1 MKILHIGNLKSV
13 IDTYVRNTV
22 ALADDDFEFVIVS
35 GADDNSEPYMRHGK
49 PVRQYTID
57 MYHKLNPWK
66 DVKAV
71 IQAMRIIRKEKPDL
85 VHCHSAKGG
94 VIGRYAAF
102 FTGRKSV
109 YTAHA
114 FSFLSAESAKKQKV
128 FLTLEKIAKLNS
140 VLLGCSESERLLG
153 MEKVGYTEKNAFA
166 WNNAIPR
173 ILDKDIQEPDEAIRH
188 EKTVISIGRPSYQ
201 KNPLLM
207 VEVMRRVHEKHP
219 AVKFYL
225 VGVGFYSPMLDETKA
240 LIHQY
245 GMDDCFVMVPWLSHA
260 ETLGYLKYAQVY
272 LTTSLYEG
280 LPIAVLEAMAMG
292 KPVVSSD
299 VIGNNDCV
307 KDGENGYLLPMD
319 AERMADAVCRLL
331 DDEALREKMGRASK
345 ELFERE
351 FLIDNRIGELERIYR
366 LFAPAKKADASPV
379 GGKFEVVIFTVC
391 PFEERRWA
399 A

>member
-1 MKILHIGNLKSV
+1 MKVLHVGNLKSG

-22 ALADDDFEFVIVS
+22 AFAKDDFEFVIIC
-35 GADDNSEPYMRHGK
+35 GADDNSVPYIRNGK
-49 PVRQYTID
+49 SLPLYTID
-57 MYHKLNPWK
+57 MYRKLNPIK

-71 IQAMRIIRKEKPDL
+71 VQTMRIVRKEKPDL

-94 VIGRYAAF
+94 VIGRFAAF
-102 FTGRKSV
+102 LCGKKCV

-114 FSFLSAESAKKQKV
+114 FSFLSAESQKKKMI
-128 FLTLEKIAKLNS
+128 FLMLEKMSKLNS
-140 VLLGCSESERLLG
+140 VFLGCSESERKLG
-153 MEKVGYTEKNAFA
+153 IEKVGYSEKNAFV

-173 ILDKDIQEPDEAIRH
+173 IQEKDILEPDDTIRH
-188 EKTVISIGRPSYQ
+188 EKYVISIGRPSYQ

-207 VEVMRRVHEKHP
+207 VEVMKRVRERHP
-219 AVKFYL
+219 DVKFYL
-225 VGVGFYSPMLDETKA
+225 VGVGFYSPMLEETKT
-240 LIHQY
+240 LIRQY

-307 KDGENGYLLPMD
+307 KDCENGYLLPMD
-319 AERMADAVCRLL
+319 TDKMSMAVSRLL
-331 DDEALREKMGRASK
+331 EDETLREKMGKASM
-345 ELFERE
+345 EVFERE
-351 FLIDNRIGELERIYR
+351 FLIDKRIKDLEIIYQKI
-366 LFAPAKKADASPV
+366 AK
-379 GGKFEVVIFTVC
+379 GK
-391 PFEERRWA
+391 
-399 A
+399 